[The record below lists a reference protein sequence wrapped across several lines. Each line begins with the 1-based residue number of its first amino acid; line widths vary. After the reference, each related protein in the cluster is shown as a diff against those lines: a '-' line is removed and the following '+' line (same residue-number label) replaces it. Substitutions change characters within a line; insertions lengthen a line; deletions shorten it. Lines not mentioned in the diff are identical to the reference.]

1 MMMYIYMT
9 YDIFLL
15 LNAMKKAP
23 FLGSRV
29 KKKQKGK
36 GMLTELLKPFEG
48 SF

>member
-1 MMMYIYMT
+1 MKMMYI

-15 LNAMKKAP
+15 INAMKKLL
-23 FLGSRV
+23 FWDQGL